1 MKKYFLGVDTGATK
15 SHALIVD
22 ENATPLGFGSG
33 GAGNWEVVGWDGVEV
48 TLNKILRDAC
58 QQAKITPSQIS
69 GAGFG
74 LAGLDWEEDRAPHLS
89 IIRKIGILSPVNLV
103 NDAFIGLPAGTD
115 AGWGVVVSAGTSCNC
130 YGRNPQG
137 EIGRVTG
144 AYFFGEYAG
153 ASELVGRAKQVVA
166 HAWTRRGAPTKLTD
180 AFLDLTGAKNPTDL
194 LAGLMRGT
202 YRIEAEHAPLVFQIA
217 EAGDTVAQDL
227 IRWAGFE
234 LGELAKAVIRQLDI
248 ADKNVDIVLAGS
260 FYKGSPVVQ
269 EEMSKNIHTLAPK
282 ANLIRLDTPPVVGA
296 TLLGMEAGG
305 LNAPP
310 LRRVLAKKLERVMHF
325 TRDKR

>member
-33 GAGNWEVVGWDGVEV
+33 GAGNWEVVGWDGLES
-48 TLNKILRDAC
+48 TLNKILGAAC
-58 QQAKITPSQIS
+58 RQANITPAQIS

-74 LAGLDWEEDRAPHLS
+74 LAGFDWEEDRAPHLD
-89 IIRKIGILSPVNLV
+89 IIRKIGISSPINLV

-130 YGRNPQG
+130 YGRNRDG
-137 EIGRVTG
+137 KIGRVTG

-153 ASELVGRAKQVVA
+153 AGELVGRAKQVVA
-166 HAWTRRGAPTKLTD
+166 HAWTRRGASTKLTE
-180 AFLDLTGAKNPTDL
+180 AFLDITGAENPADL
-194 LAGLMRGT
+194 LAGLMRGK
-202 YRIEAEHAPLVFQIA
+202 YDIGAEYAPLIFQIA
-217 EAGDTVAQDL
+217 EEGDDVAQEL
-227 IRWAGFE
+227 IHWAGHE

-248 ADKNVDIVLAGS
+248 ADEAVDIVLAGS
-260 FYKGSPVVQ
+260 FYKGSPIIQ
-269 EEMSKNIHTLAPK
+269 EKMAENIRTLAPK
-282 ANLIRLDTPPVVGA
+282 ANLSRLKTSPVVGA

-305 LNAPP
+305 IDAPP
-310 LRRVLAKKLERVMHF
+310 FRHVLAEKLEGF
-325 TRDKR
+325 GKYLD